1 MIHDWQKNIEQYI
14 PEILPGYDF
23 VCRIPV
29 YIPIQEIGMTVW
41 ERQVQ
46 SLSFIQECILS
57 AVSIGAKDVAELSL
71 QFGLPD
77 TIILQII
84 SQLDTEQLVAIS
96 AGNIILTDKGRKALQ
111 QQQKVITLRKQFSH
125 IFVNQITG
133 EITDVG
139 PVGAYQEPPFRQV
152 YLSENYPITL
162 NYLRSQFETLA
173 AIYQESRLERNV
185 FGNSTVVEAR
195 LYRILDITY
204 HTLSYTKEFCSVY
217 LNQEDRSLAF
227 RFQSGIQAYAD
238 TLEKQIR
245 EHENGA
251 WNLLSQPPKPLASED
266 EIVADLLPAQL
277 IDAIRIVGD
286 VNQRG
291 ALIEEA
297 YYQDRPLLDG
307 EIYDILCNC
316 HMFKA
321 ESIFIEAPYLADF
334 LTDTAISGLL
344 SQHTKSVVLHYDSN
358 DRSAANIIRK
368 IQERVKKQSDKKTL
382 ILKETSINSV
392 KFYFGNAC
400 AIQASYNAKKTV
412 YGRHVYKLCARVSF
426 NSDRIQLLWP
436 QDMLV

>member
-96 AGNIILTDKGRKALQ
+96 AGNIVLTDKGRKALH

-152 YLSENYPITL
+152 YLYENYPITL

-185 FGNSTVVEAR
+185 LVTAR
-195 LYRILDITY
+195 L
-204 HTLSYTKEFCSVY
+204 
-217 LNQEDRSLAF
+217 
-227 RFQSGIQAYAD
+227 
-238 TLEKQIR
+238 
-245 EHENGA
+245 
-251 WNLLSQPPKPLASED
+251 
-266 EIVADLLPAQL
+266 
-277 IDAIRIVGD
+277 
-286 VNQRG
+286 
-291 ALIEEA
+291 
-297 YYQDRPLLDG
+297 
-307 EIYDILCNC
+307 
-316 HMFKA
+316 
-321 ESIFIEAPYLADF
+321 
-334 LTDTAISGLL
+334 
-344 SQHTKSVVLHYDSN
+344 
-358 DRSAANIIRK
+358 
-368 IQERVKKQSDKKTL
+368 
-382 ILKETSINSV
+382 
-392 KFYFGNAC
+392 
-400 AIQASYNAKKTV
+400 
-412 YGRHVYKLCARVSF
+412 
-426 NSDRIQLLWP
+426 
-436 QDMLV
+436 